1 MIPGVTEK
9 SRRHQRRPHLG
20 SIMGNEG
27 ALLPQKDLG
36 RTRKS
41 GRSQAYC
48 TVQDAGFLPS
58 KSASCELK
66 RPFQIHMKSSQAD
79 KRETLLC

>member
-9 SRRHQRRPHLG
+9 SRPHERRQHPG
-20 SIMGNEG
+20 SIMGNECT
-27 ALLPQKDLG
+27 LFPQKDRG
-36 RTRKS
+36 RTRES
-41 GRSQAYC
+41 GRNQAYC

-58 KSASCELK
+58 KSASRELK
-66 RPFQIHMKSSQAD
+66 RPFKIHMKSSQAD